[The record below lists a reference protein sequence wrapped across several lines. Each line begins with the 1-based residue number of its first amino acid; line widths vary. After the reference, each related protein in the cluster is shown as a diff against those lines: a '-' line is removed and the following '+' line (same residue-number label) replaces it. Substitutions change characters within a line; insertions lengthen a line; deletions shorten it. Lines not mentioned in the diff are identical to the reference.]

1 MTDLDYLFAYDEDP
15 DFKEYVDKVA
25 KTYRK
30 SIAFVCKMPITR
42 EYYKTLQKGGCNAK
56 RSYREETD

>member
-15 DFKEYVDKVA
+15 DFKKYVDRVA

-30 SIAFVCKMPITR
+30 SITFVCKMPITR
-42 EYYKTLQKGGCNAK
+42 EYYKSLQKGECNEK
-56 RSYREETD
+56 RNNGKETD